1 MTISA
6 YQVDSIIKA
15 YTKQSKAGFRLDGQ
29 PGSAP
34 DRYTDLVTISG
45 SDSLRATD
53 ANQKISY
60 SLLDVILKDG
70 KITP

>member
-15 YTKQSKAGFRLDGQ
+15 YTKQNKSRFRLDAQ
-29 PGSAP
+29 QSSSP

-45 SDSLRATD
+45 SDSMRVD
-53 ANQKISY
+53 ANKKISY
-60 SLLDVILKDG
+60 SLLDALLKDK

>member
-15 YTKQSKAGFRLDGQ
+15 YTKQSKTRFRLDAGQ
-29 PGSAP
+29 GSSP

-45 SDSLRATD
+45 SDSLRAD
-53 ANQKISY
+53 ANKTISY
-60 SLLDVILKDG
+60 SLLDLLLKDK
-70 KITP
+70 KIA